1 MEERTY
7 KGMKSLFL
15 YMGVERVRTAYMSL
29 QWERQIKE
37 RIGYIQLVNC
47 LPIETLNGMLHFLY
61 RRRTHQ
67 NGLYWLAMERWSVA
81 GVDGFGRSIEGIK
94 KAVVHSKLLIES
106 YSPGAFNPFLQN

>member
-67 NGLYWLAMERWSVA
+67 NGLFRLVMGEVGSCW
-81 GVDGFGRSIEGIK
+81 GGGFEG
-94 KAVVHSKLLIES
+94 HGEGCDL
-106 YSPGAFNPFLQN
+106 